1 MPKPL
6 KEDSRLE
13 IRISWEDKD
22 KLEAIAEQENKSKSE
37 IVRSAIKSL
46 PDPRENQEP

>member
-13 IRISWEDKD
+13 IRISWEDKE

-37 IVRSAIKSL
+37 IVREQIKNL
-46 PDPRENQEP
+46 PDPRDKEEP

>member
-1 MPKPL
+1 VPKPL
-6 KEDSRLE
+6 HEDARLE

-37 IVRSAIKSL
+37 IVREQIKKL
-46 PDPRENQEP
+46 PDPRDKVE